1 MKYDFKTGEAK
12 WQKVW
17 EDEDTFHAEI
27 DHSKPKFYALVEFPY
42 PSAAGL
48 HVGHP
53 RSYTA
58 LDIVARK
65 KRQCGYNVLYP
76 LGWDAFGLPTEH
88 YALKNHINPEIVTA
102 QNVDVD
108 GLLCVQ
114 RTRQTNGKFFAFHR
128 CSPRWFITG

>member
-1 MKYDFKTGEAK
+1 MKYDFKKVEAK

-17 EDEDTFHAEI
+17 EDEHTFHAEI

-65 KRQCGYNVLYP
+65 KRQCGFSFLRGRVFRTN
-76 LGWDAFGLPTEH
+76 AFGRRFVVRRRAARRESF
-88 YALKNHINPEIVTA
+88 V
-102 QNVDVD
+102 V
-108 GLLCVQ
+108 GLHGGCL
-114 RTRQTNGKFFAFHR
+114 H
-128 CSPRWFITG
+128 